1 MKMERKSTTTPATD
15 WKQVLQQLSFDVEL
29 LQTVLAAL
37 SAAFFIASSY
47 IQVLLDGR
55 LLAINVIDLVFSSLF
70 IVFFIIDL
78 ILSTEDDKWRFLYSP
93 LAILDYVTV
102 LPAISI
108 TIASMTE
115 LDSNVAQL
123 YSVVALLRVLRLL
136 RLIP

>member
-1 MKMERKSTTTPATD
+1 MKMERKSTPTD